1 MIKQLVESSA
11 LEGAYYNIRVNGV
24 AAGVTRTK
32 ARMNRDEF
40 TGMKLNEIDN
50 NAMID
55 MLGKD
60 VPLGGLPNNP
70 DHVAH
75 SILYLGSE
83 DA

>member
-1 MIKQLVESSA
+1 MIKQLVECSA

>member
-1 MIKQLVESSA
+1 
-11 LEGAYYNIRVNGV
+11 
-24 AAGVTRTK
+24 
-32 ARMNRDEF
+32 
-40 TGMKLNEIDN
+40 MKLSAIDN

-55 MLGKD
+55 NLGKD

-75 SILYLGSE
+75 SILYLGSD